1 MRRTVDICHTCG
13 RGWQFRRQI
22 VGQAMRTRTDR
33 KSAKR
38 IEAEAPSRMARTRA
52 AAALTSAWRAACCPH
67 VPLALGPRR
76 RTCWPLPFRQTC
88 RRGSGSGRGAAAC
101 RRLCLHSMP
110 QRDAHVFR
118 ARRQQ
123 QLLADNPCTFR
134 WDARWPCMALLTL
147 DALVRVLDRG
157 LEELHLVLL
166 SLGQPLGK
174 RGAVPE
180 QAPRCQT
187 CVSCQ
192 TTSVSS
198 LLEKRERASPI
209 GICPRGAVANSLY
222 MPDAG

>member
-1 MRRTVDICHTCG
+1 MLMRRTVDICHTCG
-13 RGWQFRRQI
+13 RGWQFHRQV
-22 VGQAMRTRTDR
+22 VGQAMRTQIDR

-38 IEAEAPSRMARTRA
+38 IEAEAPSCMARTRA
-52 AAALTSAWRAACCPH
+52 AAALTSAWRVASFPH
-67 VPLALGPRR
+67 VPLGLDPRR

-88 RRGSGSGRGAAAC
+88 CRGSGLGRGAAAC

-110 QRDAHVFR
+110 QSNAHVFR

-174 RGAVPE
+174 GSAVPE
-180 QAPRCQT
+180 QAPRCEI

-192 TTSVSS
+192 TISVSS
-198 LLEKRERASPI
+198 LLEKRERVSPI
-209 GICPRGAVANSLY
+209 SSVPEVL
-222 MPDAG
+222 